1 VSLGLGSVIASTLE
15 VAPWLMAI
23 GRHKNI
29 VFPLVGA
36 LLAFNYWIAIVR
48 PAGNDCA
55 PGEVC
60 HVDSPA
66 MRFNRRLFWF
76 SLAIYVVAVTV
87 TYAALWWVR
96 MQP

>member
-1 VSLGLGSVIASTLE
+1 MV
-15 VAPWLMAI
+15 I

-36 LLAFNYWIAIVR
+36 LLAFNYWIAIVLPR
-48 PAGNDCA
+48 QNNCA

-60 HVDSPA
+60 HIDSAA
-66 MRFNRRLFWF
+66 MRVNRRLFWF
-76 SLAIYVVAVTV
+76 SVAIYIVAVTV
-87 TYAALWWVR
+87 TYAAPLWVR

>member
-1 VSLGLGSVIASTLE
+1 MV
-15 VAPWLMAI
+15 I

-48 PAGNDCA
+48 PRQNNCA

-60 HVDSPA
+60 HIDSPA
-66 MRFNRRLFWF
+66 MRANRRLFWF
-76 SLAIYVVAVTV
+76 SVAIYIVAVTV
-87 TYAALWWVR
+87 TYAALLWVR

>member
-1 VSLGLGSVIASTLE
+1 MV
-15 VAPWLMAI
+15 I

-29 VFPLVGA
+29 VFPLVVA
-36 LLAFNYWIAIVR
+36 LLAFNYWVAIVR
-48 PAGNDCA
+48 PRENDCA

-66 MRFNRRLFWF
+66 MRVNRRLFWF
-76 SLAIYVVAVTV
+76 SVAIYVVAVTV
-87 TYAALWWVR
+87 TYAALLWVR